1 MEDVRR
7 IPGNRAQQFARR
19 HQDFLRYWADG
30 LHELEIG
37 RMMGLSPAQL
47 ARHSLKAFSEQAPR
61 VKPGYDCLV
70 WSELPDVLKR
80 AMPCSDE
87 TSLVKVYSTGDGL
100 VLELLLQK
108 SDAVTA

>member
-7 IPGNRAQQFARR
+7 TPGNRAQQFARR

-70 WSELPDVLKR
+70 WSEMPDVLKM

-87 TSLVKVYSTGDGL
+87 TTLVKVYSAEDGL
-100 VLELLLQK
+100 VLEL
-108 SDAVTA
+108 SPSEI